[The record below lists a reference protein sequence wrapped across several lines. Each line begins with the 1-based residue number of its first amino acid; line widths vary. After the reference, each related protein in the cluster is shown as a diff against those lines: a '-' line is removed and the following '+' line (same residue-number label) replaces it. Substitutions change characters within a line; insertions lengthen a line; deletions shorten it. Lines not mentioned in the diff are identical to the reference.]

1 MFFLTVWFQ
10 REHAEALL
18 SVAIMVHVL
27 LSMVKSD
34 ADNDMEIEF
43 LMTSNSGSS
52 LRGDEELVW

>member
-10 REHAEALL
+10 REHDEALL
-18 SVAIMVHVL
+18 SVAIMVHIL

-43 LMTSNSGSS
+43 PMTSNSGSS